1 MASEKIREVEIA
13 IEAAL
18 LRQRDELLAAVN
30 GLLGLVQLADSR
42 DDMPIVLAEN
52 HRYKDA
58 LTLVERIQGTTKT
71 PNLCPCHWSNCGCGR

>member
-1 MASEKIREVEIA
+1 MASEKIREVEVA

-30 GLLGLVQLADSR
+30 GLLGLVELVDGR

-58 LTLVERIQGTTKT
+58 LALVKRIEGMG
-71 PNLCPCHWSNCGCGR
+71 SVGG